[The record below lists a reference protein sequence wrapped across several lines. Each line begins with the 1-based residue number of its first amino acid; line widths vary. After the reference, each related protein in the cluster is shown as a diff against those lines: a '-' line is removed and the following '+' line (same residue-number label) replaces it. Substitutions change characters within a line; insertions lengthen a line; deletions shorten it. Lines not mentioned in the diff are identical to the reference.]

1 MNPIQSLDAVDILT
15 YCALRFDGFKYL
27 EETGLDTKL
36 AIDELLEETPCDWD
50 DLKKLGVFFSLQ
62 RALCKWALVYEP
74 YNGKYWR
81 ILHEMFFD
89 VISIEIVEE
98 YQLENW
104 YLEWQEQYGGRLEA
118 VIECVRNNH
127 KSTPWD
133 DAAKPNLR
141 NLSEHTSL
149 STETAP
155 VVHTPMPI
163 DFEDVIQASLP
174 TDTVPVVHKPML
186 IDFEDGIQ
194 ASLGKFACCY
204 PYAGLLEGRPGHSYA
219 KRGLLFRDRSRSQA

>member
-1 MNPIQSLDAVDILT
+1 M
-15 YCALRFDGFKYL
+15 
-27 EETGLDTKL
+27 
-36 AIDELLEETPCDWD
+36 
-50 DLKKLGVFFSLQ
+50 
-62 RALCKWALVYEP
+62 
-74 YNGKYWR
+74 
-81 ILHEMFFD
+81 
-89 VISIEIVEE
+89 
-98 YQLENW
+98 
-104 YLEWQEQYGGRLEA
+104 EA

-204 PYAGLLEGRPGHSYA
+204 PYAGLLEGRPGKVLNDDILTRLAKDERYVIDPVFDTTDPDWPVLPRYQITCSFHSSEQIGPDSELGSVLELAFFTDNIDSQSIPNLIQKFVAEIDWFEYA
-219 KRGLLFRDRSRSQA
+219 TPLDMP